1 MVRFQ
6 GRAKETT
13 TVPNKPTP
21 TGFKVWGASQGGFS
35 LCWNWHV
42 PGQKNGPLGIKT
54 PRKLRGTII
63 AGKGGNKTQAVV
75 LHLIKRLPK
84 PPKGLGYHVFL
95 DNLFVSTKF
104 VEYARSQGVGITGTC
119 RDNRG
124 VIQELLDLKK
134 KDKSDVIK
142 WGKTY
147 SMPIENGKV
156 Y

>member
-1 MVRFQ
+1 
-6 GRAKETT
+6 
-13 TVPNKPTP
+13 
-21 TGFKVWGASQGGFS
+21 
-35 LCWNWHV
+35 V
-42 PGQKNGPLGIKT
+42 PGQKNSPLRIKT
-54 PRKLRGTII
+54 PRELGGTII
-63 AGKGGNKTQAVV
+63 AGKGGNKTQVVV